1 MELGI
6 LAGVS
11 AIGYLLNQ
19 RGRENEFETNNQ
31 LQLNEYLKKHRY
43 QQQLAQSP
51 DFGYAN
57 SYADSY
63 PLYSPE
69 YVKHQQRVL
78 SGLPKI
84 SNVKTKTKIERD
96 EKDFKKHLDQNH
108 EGFTN
113 FIPANDPTSEMLLD
127 LKERPLTDF
136 YHNNM
141 VPFYRGDG
149 TKQNMAGTGVASGS
163 YIDGSN
169 VPGNI
174 TGVNS
179 GFDYSTPWKSMLG
192 TFTGLD
198 DTYMHKR
205 ETGPMFSP
213 AEQQTGWVYG
223 SPLFRPDMD
232 RYTQGLSQIRNDLR
246 PVEPE
251 MVGPGLNLDPSIP
264 ASGGFHDFTRILPN
278 NVNDYKANQLP
289 GQVITGKFYS
299 AGLPTAY
306 PGIGVSGDK
315 SSPGV
320 TKNRPNSFWDQT
332 RYPTMT
338 TKVGFQPNLDYN
350 IPQYEADF
358 KPNNASRDQISYGLG
373 NLEYKN
379 AQAQYNANNEG
390 YLREHFGNEHFGN
403 VGGPSPNSNPNNNLI
418 ACVNEEATIGTGPLG
433 AQIPLTGQRS
443 ETYMSQDNNIRSRS
457 DCNSWPIGNPA
468 RPDLGQGNIVSNWY
482 VNETDRGTVNPQNV
496 MQLNL
501 NAHKVGSFWTA
512 VDEPNTTTKET
523 TAYSYHGNASR
534 EGDGYTFYT
543 YVDEPKT
550 TTKSTTEYSYAGN
563 AAREGDGKKFWTY
576 VDEPGTTTKETTQ
589 FSYSGDPTRYIPA
602 DTNRFM
608 FMGNSG

>member
-6 LAGVS
+6 LAGVG

-19 RGRENEFETNNQ
+19 RNRENEFESNNQ
-31 LQLNEYLKKHRY
+31 QSLNQYLAKHRY
-43 QQQLAQSP
+43 QQQLARDP
-51 DFGYAN
+51 NFGYAN
-57 SYADSY
+57 SFSDSY

-69 YVKHQQRVL
+69 YVKHQQQVL
-78 SGLPKI
+78 SGLPKTQI
-84 SNVKTKTKIERD
+84 KNNQTKV
-96 EKDFKKHLDQNH
+96 EKEFKKHIDQNH
-108 EGFTN
+108 EEFTN
-113 FIPANDPTSEMLLD
+113 FIPSNDPTSEMLLD

-174 TGVNS
+174 TGINS
-179 GFDYSTPWKSMLG
+179 GFDYSTPWQTQLA
-192 TFTGLD
+192 TFTGMD

-205 ETGPMFSP
+205 EVGPMFSP
-213 AEQQTGWVYG
+213 AEQQTGWAG
-223 SPLFRPDMD
+223 GAGMPLFRPDMD
-232 RYTQGLSQIRNDLR
+232 RYKQGLSQIRNDLR

-289 GQVITGKFYS
+289 GQVIAGKFYS

-306 PGIGVSGDK
+306 PGIGVSGDE
-315 SSPGV
+315 SAPGV
-320 TKNRPNSFWDQT
+320 TKNKPNSFWDQT

-338 TKVGFQPNLDYN
+338 TKVGFQMNLDYN

-358 KPNNASRDQISYGLG
+358 KPNNGTRDQISYGLG
-373 NLEYKN
+373 NLEYKK
-379 AQAQYNANNEG
+379 AQNN
-390 YLREHFGNEHFGN
+390 FNEQFGN
-403 VGGPSPNSNPNNNLI
+403 VGNFSNSNSNNMI
-418 ACVNEEATIGTGPLG
+418 ACVNEEVTIGTGPLG
-433 AQIPLTGQRS
+433 ARIPLSGQRS

-457 DCNSWPIGNPA
+457 DCNSWPIGNPS

-501 NAHKVGSFWTA
+501 NANKVGSFWTA
-512 VDEPNTTTKET
+512 DDTAKTTMKETTDFSYHGNANREGDGATFYTYIDQPKQKMAETTLYSYASNPSREKAAPKFWTFNDEPSTTTKET
-523 TAYSYHGNASR
+523 TSYSYVGT
-534 EGDGYTFYT
+534 GGI
-543 YVDEPKT
+543 
-550 TTKSTTEYSYAGN
+550 
-563 AAREGDGKKFWTY
+563 
-576 VDEPGTTTKETTQ
+576 PG
-589 FSYSGDPTRYIPA
+589 FA
-602 DTNRFM
+602 DTSRFQ
-608 FMGNSG
+608 FMGNSE